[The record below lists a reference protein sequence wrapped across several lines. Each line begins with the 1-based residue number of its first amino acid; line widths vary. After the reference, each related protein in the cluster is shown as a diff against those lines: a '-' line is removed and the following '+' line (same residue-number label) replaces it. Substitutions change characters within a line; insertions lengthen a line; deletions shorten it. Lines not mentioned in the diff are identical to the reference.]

1 MSRVGTRRGGGRIAS
16 DAAGMP
22 DDEPFKAYTPE
33 QLTQI
38 FLAGGGRA
46 DALRAAELEWKAR
59 SAAAATCAD
68 TPDWDNHAGK
78 GCGEY
83 ANAYCVNGAFRP
95 GSEWTGGEGFNFPET
110 NCCACGKTLPGEY
123 NAIHSTTG
131 EYNADLGEG
140 AARPELHSAAEE
152 RIATCSSRRRAAPEP
167 QLLIYTRLPRVGNA
181 LMCALLSVCSSRQSR
196 TSCVNS
202 KVAASAALDA
212 LVPTDVPPSLAAV
225 SLDGACP
232 GDAPNSYLQYG
243 NDHLAYDNRSMCA
256 GIDGLTAAC
265 STFDGDTVRS
275 CANLRSFRLPGTVM
289 LQTERYDAPESPP
302 CMWLQAPV
310 AMMAILRDPG
320 ERAQSAFHFGLQA
333 CVCNFR
339 YPWCKQY
346 TSFRFSNR
354 RPALCDG
361 RKTKPSFYEAV
372 TVLRNQ
378 VAGKAW
384 PIQTIKP
391 AEILGRYAAGVV
403 QDVYVPFFGSYA
415 AAQPESGGPRVRPSN
430 AGLPPPAFA
439 RSASLAKLTLQH
451 CFAWVGIV
459 EDFPLS
465 LALLK
470 AELPSFFRNLDT
482 KHEVLQ
488 WAPKSGTAENRTH
501 PFLRTQ
507 LLTGDYAVYDAER
520 ARLMRRA
527 ETAGL
532 SIFATSAKQP
542 RRAR

>member
-1 MSRVGTRRGGGRIAS
+1 
-16 DAAGMP
+16 MP
-22 DDEPFKAYTPE
+22 DAEPFKAYTAE

-38 FLAGGGRA
+38 FLAGGDRA

-78 GCGEY
+78 GCADYSKE
-83 ANAYCVNGAFRP
+83 YCVSGAFRP
-95 GSEWTGGEGFNFPET
+95 GSEWTAGEGFNFPET
-110 NCCACGKTLPGEY
+110 NCCACGKSLPGEY

-131 EYNADLGEG
+131 EFNADLGEG
-140 AARPELHSAAEE
+140 AARPELHSAAEG
-152 RIATCSSRRRAAPEP
+152 RIATCSARRRAAPEP

-181 LMCALLSVCSSRQSR
+181 LMCALLSACSSRQSR
-196 TSCVNS
+196 TACVLS

-212 LVPTDVPPSLAAV
+212 QDATDVPPALAAL

-232 GDAPNSYLQYG
+232 GGAPNAYLQYG

-265 STFDGDTVRS
+265 STLGGDAVQT
-275 CANLRSFRLPGTVM
+275 CANLKSFRLPGTIM
-289 LQTERYDAPESPP
+289 LQTERYDAPEAPP
-302 CMWLQAPV
+302 CSWLQAPV
-310 AMMAILRDPG
+310 AMLAILRDPG

-372 TVLRNQ
+372 TVLRNHP
-378 VAGKAW
+378 VGKLW
-384 PIQTIKP
+384 SIQAIKP
-391 AEILGRYAAGVV
+391 AEILGRYTAAVV
-403 QDVYVPFFGSYA
+403 QDVYVPFFGSHA
-415 AAQPESGGPRVRPSN
+415 APPLPSPGRRARESSAPVAP
-430 AGLPPPAFA
+430 PPPALA
-439 RSASLAKLTLQH
+439 TSASLAKLTLQH

-482 KHEVLQ
+482 KHEALQ

-507 LLTGDYAVYDAER
+507 LLVGDYAVYDAER

-532 SIFATSAKQP
+532 SIFATNAHAAPSLSHAGL
-542 RRAR
+542 RE